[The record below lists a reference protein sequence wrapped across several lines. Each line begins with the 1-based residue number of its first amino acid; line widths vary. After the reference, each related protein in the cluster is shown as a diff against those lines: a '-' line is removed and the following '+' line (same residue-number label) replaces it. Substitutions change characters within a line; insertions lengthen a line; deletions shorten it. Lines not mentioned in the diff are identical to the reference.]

1 MHRIKQMMT
10 AGRSVSSSRKAATV
24 TKNIS
29 HSKARQRQ
37 WPNNVF
43 GSIKGIQF
51 IHTQVLLQQGIYF
64 YIFGC
69 FFFVCFYLSF
79 LPDRRTIE
87 FRIYHIFRHCQ
98 LSIFVYFNGGWR
110 MNNTFPQRHEG
121 GGGGGV
127 QSALQIF
134 YDYDNLKFISLI
146 PSFKCR
152 CCCLFRCVVVAEFHS
167 ILSFNLSAIKLCLCC
182 VCVNAVDAL
191 LCSNVRNYSSRMWR
205 RMAPATWM
213 RAYSCKE
220 NTKKKQIHIN
230 WPFDNQNTFKYKMQ
244 INTRQRC

>member
-69 FFFVCFYLSF
+69 FFFLFVSICHFCLIVEPSNF
-79 LPDRRTIE
+79 AFTTFFDIAN
-87 FRIYHIFRHCQ
+87 FQ
-98 LSIFVYFNGGWR
+98 SLSISMVDEQYIPPETW
-110 MNNTFPQRHEG
+110 G

-127 QSALQIF
+127 CVCALQIF

-152 CCCLFRCVVVAEFHS
+152 CCCLFPCVVVAEFHS

-205 RMAPATWM
+205 RMATATWM